1 MGVGIVEEGF
11 MAGQC
16 PFSGFM
22 RGVKSSDFQGR
33 AALILL
39 ALALIA
45 APLTG
50 CFKKEEKAAAEKVVN
65 VKAAVVERKSL
76 KPFVESVGSL
86 KPNEEV
92 VVSSEVDG
100 ILTQLKV
107 DEGSA
112 VSRGMLLAQ
121 INETDYR
128 LEVGRAEA
136 ALRQAAATLENAK
149 VEYGRKETLYQ
160 EALVTR
166 QQFDDIVARRALAEG
181 DVDRARSA
189 LDLARVRLAKTRIHS
204 PLTGAVREKKV
215 TAGDYVR
222 NGTPL
227 LHLTQNHPVKL
238 SFTVT
243 EKDVARLKIGQEC
256 AFRVDSYP
264 DREFKG
270 RLTVIYPNLEERTRT
285 LQAEAVVPNP
295 DLFLKP
301 GLFARVT
308 LFTGPAEDK
317 VVVPVTA
324 LLYENNKVKVF
335 VAEGDKARELFVR
348 VGGKYGEMIEIVE
361 GLKGGE
367 NLVVVGQNNL
377 AEGVK
382 LHVAR

>member
-1 MGVGIVEEGF
+1 

-16 PFSGFM
+16 PLSGRT
-22 RGVKSSDFQGR
+22 RGVKIGAFQGR
-33 AALILL
+33 AALVLL
-39 ALALIA
+39 ALLLIA
-45 APLTG
+45 APPAG
-50 CFKKEEKAAAEKVVN
+50 CFKKEEKTAAEKVVN

-76 KPFVESVGSL
+76 KPFVEAVGSL

-100 ILTQLKV
+100 ILTALRV
-107 DEGSA
+107 DEGAA

-128 LEVGRAEA
+128 LEAGRAEA

-149 VEYGRKETLYQ
+149 VEYGRKEALYQ

-181 DVDRARSA
+181 DVDRAISA
-189 LDLARVRLAKTRIHS
+189 LESARVRLAKTRIHS
-204 PLTGAVREKKV
+204 PLNGAVKEKKV

-270 RLTVIYPNLEERTRT
+270 RLSVIYPNLEERTRT
-285 LQAEAVVPNP
+285 LQAEALVPNP
-295 DLFLKP
+295 GMLLKP

-324 LLYENNKVKVF
+324 LLYENNKIKVF
-335 VAEGDKARELFVR
+335 IVEGDQARQLFVR
-348 VGGKYGEMIEIVE
+348 VGGKYGETIEVVE